1 MVSERDRILGLIE
14 YLKSLDIE
22 VNFRKN
28 KARGNKGFFKV
39 KSDKFRIDISKELSD
54 AEALRVL
61 VHEFSH
67 YVHYLND
74 KTLKSLDFLNLKFDE
89 KIEDELISITVDLIP
104 KDSIKPLFE
113 MQKKIKKEINE
124 LQSQKINLISR
135 MELNAKQK
143 LLNRVNSRISRMNRY
158 YNSKTELFARSI
170 EMYAFDVDTFKDKAP
185 NTYQYYENFI
195 NNNKLMLNFFKY
207 L

>member
-89 KIEDELISITVDLIP
+89 KFEDELISITVDLIP